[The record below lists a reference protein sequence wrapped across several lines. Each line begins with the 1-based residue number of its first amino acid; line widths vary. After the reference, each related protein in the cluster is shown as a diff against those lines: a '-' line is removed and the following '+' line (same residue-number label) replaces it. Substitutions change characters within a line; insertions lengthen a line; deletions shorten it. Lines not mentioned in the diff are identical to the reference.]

1 MPTSKPLPRTLED
14 WLEQLGKQLLPVPV
28 DHHLDVC
35 RALSDSRRSLREI
48 AELMQASPA
57 LALSVLREAN
67 RQAGSFS
74 APSESLES
82 ALSRLGLQRTLELVK
97 RQPACPL
104 DEIPLAL
111 RQIQLIS
118 LHAAQQA
125 GGLFSGR
132 LARLWQEIHWGSLLF
147 LAPIWS
153 LLAAHPELFEQWEQ
167 RVLAQAEPAAKVEQD
182 LLGVPLLALCLALAE
197 RWRLPDWVIQGYRL
211 LIADRR
217 QLVKALHIARDN
229 QHPLHQQQMLDADTP
244 LRRWLTQPA
253 NSILLAN
260 GLALSAHHAWNSPHS
275 LRWQHLTG
283 LYLQLPLSDVQ
294 QQIHQHAAQSARQQ
308 ATADLW
314 HPAQALLWP
323 WDARRLQGKTI
334 TPAATATPAT
344 PATPTDN
351 GWRQHC
357 AQLLAQPSAFHNL
370 DQLTSGAT
378 QALQACG
385 MSRVLLLLADP
396 SHSRLRAQQQ
406 TGLDKSASTLVID
419 PQQSQV
425 LRRLLKAPAQLRLTP
440 ANIAQFSALLPGS
453 LKALFPSEHLLI
465 RSLASTDRGVMVIVA
480 DQAGAV
486 LSDASVQAFGKTAQ
500 CIQRALDSFANRE
513 R

>member
-14 WLEQLGKQLLPVPV
+14 WLEQLDKQLLPVPV

-167 RVLAQAEPAAKVEQD
+167 RVLAHAEPAAKVEQD

-344 PATPTDN
+344 PTDN

-406 TGLDKSASTLVID
+406 AGLDKSASTLVID

-465 RSLASTDRGVMVIVA
+465 RSLASNDRGVMVIVA

>member
-1 MPTSKPLPRTLED
+1 MPTSKPLPRTLKD
-14 WLEQLGKQLLPVPV
+14 WLEQLDKHLLPVPV
-28 DHHLDVC
+28 DHHLNVC

-118 LHAAQQA
+118 RHAAQQA

-153 LLAAHPELFEQWEQ
+153 LLTAHPELFEQWEQ
-167 RVLAQAEPAAKVEQD
+167 RVLVQAEPAAKVAQD
-182 LLGVPLLALCLALAE
+182 LLGVPLLSLCLALAE

-323 WDARRLQGKTI
+323 WDARRLQGKAI
-334 TPAATATPAT
+334 TPAATAT

-370 DQLTSGAT
+370 EQLTSGAT

-406 TGLDKSASTLVID
+406 TGLDKLANTLVID

-465 RSLASTDRGVMVIVA
+465 RSLASNDRGVMVIVA

-486 LSDASVQAFGKTAQ
+486 LSDASVQVFGKTAQ